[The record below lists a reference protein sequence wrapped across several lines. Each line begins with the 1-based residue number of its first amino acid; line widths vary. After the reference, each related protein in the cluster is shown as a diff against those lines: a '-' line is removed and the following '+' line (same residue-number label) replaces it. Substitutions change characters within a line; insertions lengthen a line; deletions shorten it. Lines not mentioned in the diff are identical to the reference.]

1 MAQSRRRPWATRI
14 GEAGVAG
21 VATRCFRAM
30 VEFSHRSA
38 LVATLAVLLAG
49 PAVAAKIDCSVQST
63 QGTVFRDGAII
74 ERACQPPRANLNPDV
89 RYFKVTVAATVRDC
103 IAEPHR
109 TFRTLLSSASTPAG
123 KRTLT
128 QMYACARQGA
138 DMVYTSLISPDNSSC
153 TGSQGNHIC
162 SAPVDNIVTYKAFTG
177 QACLPDEKNNNWA
190 DLSPRFSK
198 SITICKPCSPGDYW
212 LGLQLHDKAM
222 ACDLKLFAPKLES
235 TAAGASCALTALPTN
250 ALVVSTDTCAKGLV
264 REKPVGCP
272 FAHTCLLG
280 TCMNQCHFGYCQ
292 DVFFLGAAALAGLIL
307 CMLFC
312 CLPVLVLCRRSWR
325 RKLKLAEDHIR
336 EMVAKPYQLTVVDD
350 DGMDSDKDEVPDV
363 LPPTFFVR
371 DRDD

>member
-1 MAQSRRRPWATRI
+1 VAARCVLAMAD
-14 GEAGVAG
+14 
-21 VATRCFRAM
+21 
-30 VEFSHRSA
+30 FSHRSA
-38 LVATLAVLLAG
+38 LVTTLALLLAG

-63 QGTVFRDGAII
+63 EGTVFRDGAII

-89 RYFKVTVAATVRDC
+89 RYFKVTVAA
-103 IAEPHR
+103 A
-109 TFRTLLSSASTPAG
+109 
-123 KRTLT
+123 
-128 QMYACARQGA
+128 GA